1 MRWAWVVLAT
11 TLLAGAALAGTTAG
25 VAAASDATSEFDSA
39 ATLDSLAAF
48 DRPRDEGDGV
58 SVETN
63 ATYAPDEPVTATI
76 TGQERDLYALYVYDE
91 NGTRRATERVSLE
104 SDEETVSFGALAPGS
119 YRVVVVAVNA
129 GEQVSATF
137 GVGGAYE
144 PGVVPEV
151 TVDQPAD
158 VVSVPISLPN
168 GTTRATVSLA
178 GDRGRYRVVAA
189 VVDRDRDGEVVL
201 DWNTF
206 YAGRGNVALRTSGE
220 DAVVD
225 ATRERDLD
233 GFLREGEYHL
243 TVRANGTVLDRGAVV
258 VDLEPLYTGR
268 MDVFEA
274 PAAGSPEASFDQ
286 RVSTGQV
293 ETDEWLF
300 VVVHTQG
307 VFGAVNATR
316 DLRSVGPDQVV
327 LSITPENG
335 DDGVRLTAADYV
347 DVKEGRIVVGFAP
360 GSDALAV
367 DTQYDV
373 DFRIMRAHPYRAGDE
388 VMNVNVRVVPAGT
401 EPDRPVVA
409 LESVTAPES
418 VPADGLANF
427 TVTLVNRGERTGSVP
442 VSVTIGGHVTGRE
455 VVVEGNGRTVVDLS
469 FDTSRVLEGSRQY
482 VVEANGSRETGT
494 VVVGDADADG
504 GPTLGDR
511 SGDDGS
517 LPGFGPVA
525 AGVALAAVAMLAR
538 RRNRSTN

>member
-1 MRWAWVVLAT
+1 M
-11 TLLAGAALAGTTAG
+11 
-25 VAAASDATSEFDSA
+25 
-39 ATLDSLAAF
+39 
-48 DRPRDEGDGV
+48 
-58 SVETN
+58 
-63 ATYAPDEPVTATI
+63 
-76 TGQERDLYALYVYDE
+76 
-91 NGTRRATERVSLE
+91 
-104 SDEETVSFGALAPGS
+104 
-119 YRVVVVAVNA
+119 
-129 GEQVSATF
+129 
-137 GVGGAYE
+137 
-144 PGVVPEV
+144 
-151 TVDQPAD
+151 
-158 VVSVPISLPN
+158 
-168 GTTRATVSLA
+168 
-178 GDRGRYRVVAA
+178 
-189 VVDRDRDGEVVL
+189 
-201 DWNTF
+201 
-206 YAGRGNVALRTSGE
+206 
-220 DAVVD
+220 
-225 ATRERDLD
+225 
-233 GFLREGEYHL
+233 
-243 TVRANGTVLDRGAVV
+243 
-258 VDLEPLYTGR
+258 
-268 MDVFEA
+268 
-274 PAAGSPEASFDQ
+274 
-286 RVSTGQV
+286 
-293 ETDEWLF
+293 LF
-300 VVVHTQG
+300 RS
-307 VFGAVNATR
+307 TR